1 MNWHQ
6 RTLIA
11 LGLAVAAS
19 NKAGAQSRPA
29 TATLTGIIRDSAGT
43 PLPSVEVLLTE
54 TTRTVRSDNAGRFS
68 LGGVSPSAY
77 RVWFRR
83 LGYAST
89 QFDWTAQVGQTTELA
104 IVMTPIA
111 RTLDPV
117 VVMENEEKAMKDR
130 ASILGLVIDS
140 AGTPIEEAEVQLVG
154 SNRSGLTRGNGGF
167 LFRPLLIGPYVI
179 RVRKLG
185 YEPNVVKLALVAGD
199 DREVIIR
206 MKRIS
211 TELDPIVVTAR
222 SGYDPLDQQ
231 VWDDLEKRMR
241 WKSLRNPILGPED
254 LKRYRGADL
263 DVVIKTIML
272 GRSDAATTSKAPTSK
287 RQPQKSVFDQHMP
300 DACILLNGKTA
311 VKRPLHVFDTD
322 QIDLLEVY
330 PAGSEFTGTVGWY
343 MDHVPGC
350 QSSGLFTHPPYYVL
364 WLKGGK

>member
-19 NKAGAQSRPA
+19 NMSGAQSRPA

-117 VVMENEEKAMKDR
+117 VVMENEEKA
-130 ASILGLVIDS
+130 
-140 AGTPIEEAEVQLVG
+140 
-154 SNRSGLTRGNGGF
+154 
-167 LFRPLLIGPYVI
+167 
-179 RVRKLG
+179 
-185 YEPNVVKLALVAGD
+185 
-199 DREVIIR
+199 
-206 MKRIS
+206 
-211 TELDPIVVTAR
+211 
-222 SGYDPLDQQ
+222 
-231 VWDDLEKRMR
+231 
-241 WKSLRNPILGPED
+241 
-254 LKRYRGADL
+254 
-263 DVVIKTIML
+263 
-272 GRSDAATTSKAPTSK
+272 
-287 RQPQKSVFDQHMP
+287 
-300 DACILLNGKTA
+300 
-311 VKRPLHVFDTD
+311 
-322 QIDLLEVY
+322 
-330 PAGSEFTGTVGWY
+330 
-343 MDHVPGC
+343 
-350 QSSGLFTHPPYYVL
+350 
-364 WLKGGK
+364 